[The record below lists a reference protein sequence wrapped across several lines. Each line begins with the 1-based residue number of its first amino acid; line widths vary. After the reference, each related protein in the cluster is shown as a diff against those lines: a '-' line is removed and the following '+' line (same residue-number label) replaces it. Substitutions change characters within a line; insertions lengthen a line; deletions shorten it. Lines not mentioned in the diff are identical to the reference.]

1 MHLLQIHP
9 AAGPPDCFV
18 RAADGVWCPTYEARE
33 RVIDR
38 ASASTWYAHHPV
50 AGVQAV
56 SPARLGE
63 LHAEGRV
70 RTTDPRPTGAPVAA
84 DAPVRPRSR
93 RLASL
98 PTYDR
103 DVPLRE
109 RMRRL
114 LNARAKSLEELTGQ
128 DPDETRHRAVGEAT
142 FYMTESSM
150 DPRITDDEMGYAVS
164 FVEHELYEAGFDFEK
179 ADAEYSARR
188 LVRIS
193 GSEIREGGRPAA
205 PDRAAA

>member
-1 MHLLQIHP
+1 MNLLQINP

-18 RAADGVWCPTYEARE
+18 LAADGVWCPTYEVRE

-38 ASASTWYAHHPV
+38 VYASTWYAHHPA

-56 SPARLGE
+56 TPARIGE

-70 RTTDPRPTGAPVAA
+70 RATALHASPPAVPAA
-84 DAPVRPRSR
+84 GPDSPRSR
-93 RLASL
+93 QLVSL

-103 DVPLRE
+103 AVPLRE

-114 LNARAKSLEELTGQ
+114 LNARCKSLEGLTGQ
-128 DPDETRHRAVGEAT
+128 DPDEMRHRAVGEAT
-142 FYMTESSM
+142 FWMTESSV
-150 DPRITDDEMGYAVS
+150 DPRVTDDEMEYAVS

-179 ADAEYSARR
+179 ADAEYFARR
-188 LVRIS
+188 LVRI
-193 GSEIREGGRPAA
+193 EGGRPAA
-205 PDRAAA
+205 PGRAAA